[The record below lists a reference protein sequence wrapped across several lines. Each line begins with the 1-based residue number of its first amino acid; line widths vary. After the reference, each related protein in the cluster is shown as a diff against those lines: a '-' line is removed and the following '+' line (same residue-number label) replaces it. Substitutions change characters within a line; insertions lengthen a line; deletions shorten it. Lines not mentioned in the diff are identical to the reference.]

1 MTTLAGSIF
10 KGLLIS
16 VLLLVLTSA
25 AGRRIGH
32 DAQKNAY
39 DIVIY
44 GGTSAGIIA
53 GYTAKQMGK
62 SVIVVEPTS
71 HIGGLTTGGLGA
83 TDIGN
88 KYAVTGIAKDFY
100 RRLGTHYGKFE
111 QWLFEPGAAGKIFD
125 QYIDRAGLEIVK
137 KHRLETAVLAG
148 KTIKEIV
155 VKNLDNGAE
164 RKIAGKVFIDATY
177 EGDLMA
183 KAGVSYAVGR
193 EANTGYNETINGV
206 QLMHG
211 HQMPD
216 GIDPYKVPG
225 DPASGLLWG
234 ISPEI
239 LQPAGSGDDK
249 LQAYNFR
256 ICLTSNPENRLP
268 IVKPER
274 YDAAKYELLVR
285 LFAAQPEKRKLTDYF
300 AWSRMPNQKTDI
312 NNKGGFST
320 DMIGMNHGYADA
332 GYERREEIIRDHID
346 YTKGLLYFFANDPRV
361 PEEIR
366 DEIKD
371 WGYPKD
377 EYTDN
382 GHWTPQLYLR
392 EVRRMKGA
400 YVMTQANCQG
410 KEIVEDGIGMAAYTM
425 DSHNCQR
432 IVIEKDGKKMVK
444 NEGNVEVGGFPPY
457 PISYRSLTPR
467 ENECT
472 NLLVPVC
479 LSASHIAYGSIRM
492 EPVFMALGQSSAV
505 AASMAVDKGTSVQ
518 KIDVKALQ
526 KELKDNPLA
535 DGSPAEILVDDQD
548 KACVLAA
555 GDWKVVKGGVYGP
568 TALEAQ
574 PGSGASI
581 RFTPAAVGKGTYDVY
596 VYFSVLPGVSDQVN
610 LRVSDGTKVT
620 KHTIRKADV
629 VIEGQTRGKWHL
641 VGPATVKKGGIP
653 YVEYT
658 TDGADGR
665 VIADAV
671 IWKAKL

>member
-16 VLLLVLTSA
+16 VLLLILTSA
-25 AGRRIGH
+25 TGRRIGH
-32 DAQKNAY
+32 DAQKDAY

-62 SVIVVEPTS
+62 SVIVIEPTS

-88 KYAVTGIAKDFY
+88 KYAVTGLAKDFY

-111 QWLFEPGAAGKIFD
+111 QWLFEPGVAGKIFD

-193 EANTGYNETINGV
+193 EANTEYDETINGV

-234 ISPEI
+234 ISPEV
-239 LQPAGSGDDK
+239 LQPAGAGDDK

-256 ICLTSNPENRLP
+256 ICLTNNPENRLP

-332 GYERREEIIRDHID
+332 GYEKREAIIRDHID

-472 NLLVPVC
+472 NLLVPIC

-548 KACVLAA
+548 KARVLAT

-581 RFTPAAVGKGTYDVY
+581 RFTPAAVGKGAYDVY
-596 VYFSVLPGVSDQVN
+596 VYFSVLPDVSDQVN

-620 KHTIRKADV
+620 QYTIRKADI

-641 VGPATVKKGGIP
+641 VGSATVKKGGMP

-658 TDGADGR
+658 TDGANGR
-665 VIADAV
+665 IIADAV
-671 IWKAKL
+671 IWKARM